1 VKPFACI
8 LFMLVALHA
17 RAEGQL
23 FWEAGF
29 EPAKYAGVAQ
39 GRQVVYPGA
48 PSGGRAAAGAI
59 PIALIDSGVALR
71 HPQLAGYVAE
81 AADFTG
87 EGPEDFI
94 GHGTALGLIAIF
106 GNNDN
111 QFSLLS
117 AKVADRQG
125 RVREQDVIAAI
136 DWAVKRGARVV
147 NLSLGF
153 RGVKSEYR
161 ALCDTLRY
169 HWNVLFFA
177 SAGNF
182 PRPTEVYPAN
192 CRLWNLHITWTDPRT
207 PRKDELVLE

>member
-1 VKPFACI
+1 MTAS
-8 LFMLVALHA
+8 LHA
-17 RAEGQL
+17 RAEGRL

-29 EPAKYAGVAQ
+29 EPAKYAPVAEGRRVLFPGVPA
-39 GRQVVYPGA
+39 
-48 PSGGRAAAGAI
+48 GGRAAPDAI
-59 PIALIDSGVALR
+59 PIALIDSGVSPR
-71 HPQLAGYVAE
+71 HPQLAGYVVDAV
-81 AADFTG
+81 DFTG
-87 EGPEDFI
+87 EGPEDMV
-94 GHGTALGLIAIF
+94 GHGTALALIAIF
-106 GNNDN
+106 GGRDAN
-111 QFSLLS
+111 FSLLS

-153 RGVKSEYR
+153 QGVRREYT
-161 ALCDTLRY
+161 ALCDAIRY

-192 CRLWNLHITWTDPRT
+192 CRQGNLHITWTDPRT
-207 PRKDELVLE
+207 PQRDVLLVD

>member
-1 VKPFACI
+1 
-8 LFMLVALHA
+8 MLASPHA

-29 EPAKYAGVAQ
+29 EPAKYAAVAQ

-48 PSGGRAAAGAI
+48 PSGGRAAPGAI
-59 PIALIDSGVALR
+59 PIALIDSGVAMR

-81 AADFTG
+81 AKDFTG
-87 EGPEDFI
+87 EGPEDFL
-94 GHGTALGLIAIF
+94 GHGTALGLIAVF
-106 GNNDN
+106 GDTDN
-111 QFSLLS
+111 HVSLLS
-117 AKVADRQG
+117 AKVADRNG
-125 RVREQDVIAAI
+125 RVRERDVIDAI
-136 DWAVKRGARVV
+136 DWAVKRGARAV

-153 RGVKSEYR
+153 QGTKHDFR

-192 CRLWNLHITWTDPRT
+192 CRLWNLHVTWTDPRS
-207 PRKDELVLE
+207 PRKDELILE

>member
-1 VKPFACI
+1 
-8 LFMLVALHA
+8 MLAASHA

-39 GRQVVYPGA
+39 GRRVVYPGA

-59 PIALIDSGVALR
+59 PIAIIDSGVATR
-71 HPQLAGYVAE
+71 HPQLSGFVAD
-81 AADFTG
+81 AVDFTG
-87 EGPEDFI
+87 EGLDDVV
-94 GHGTALGLIAIF
+94 GHGTALALIAIF
-106 GNNDN
+106 QNREA
-111 QFSLLS
+111 QYSLLS

-125 RVREQDVIAAI
+125 QVREKDVIDAI
-136 DWAVKRGARVV
+136 DWAVKRGARAVR
-147 NLSLGF
+147 LSLGF
-153 RGVKSEYR
+153 QGNKHEYR

-192 CRLWNLHITWTDPRT
+192 CRLWNLHVTWTDPRS
-207 PRKDELVLE
+207 PQKDELVLE

>member
-1 VKPFACI
+1 
-8 LFMLVALHA
+8 MLASLQA

-48 PSGGRAAAGAI
+48 PSGGRAVAGAL

-81 AADFTG
+81 AVDFTG
-87 EGPEDFI
+87 EGLDDVL
-94 GHGTALGLIAIF
+94 GHGTALGLLAVF
-106 GNNDN
+106 GEKNLST
-111 QFSLLS
+111 SLLS

-125 RVREQDVIAAI
+125 RVREEDVIAAI

-153 RGVKSEYR
+153 RGVKNEYR
-161 ALCDTLRY
+161 ALCDTIRY

-192 CRLWNLHITWTDPRT
+192 CRLWNLHITWTDPRS
-207 PRKDELVLE
+207 PWKDELILE

>member
-1 VKPFACI
+1 V
-8 LFMLVALHA
+8 
-17 RAEGQL
+17 
-23 FWEAGF
+23 
-29 EPAKYAGVAQ
+29 
-39 GRQVVYPGA
+39 
-48 PSGGRAAAGAI
+48 
-59 PIALIDSGVALR
+59 
-71 HPQLAGYVAE
+71 
-81 AADFTG
+81 
-87 EGPEDFI
+87 
-94 GHGTALGLIAIF
+94 
-106 GNNDN
+106 
-111 QFSLLS
+111 
-117 AKVADRQG
+117 
-125 RVREQDVIAAI
+125 VREQDVIAAI

-161 ALCDTLRY
+161 ALCDTIRF